1 MSGFDYDLLVIGAG
15 SGGVRASRM
24 AAQAA
29 RVAVVEAGPLGG
41 TCVNVGCVP
50 KKLFVYGSHFP
61 EAFEDAK
68 GYGFEVAS
76 PRFLGRASGQNR
88 EVSVSMAFTLGAC

>member
-24 AAQAA
+24 AAQSGAG
-29 RVAVVEAGPLGG
+29 VAVVEAGPLEG
-41 TCVNVGCVP
+41 TCVSVAACL

-68 GYGFEVAS
+68 GYGFEVAI
-76 PRFLGRASGQNR
+76 PALF
-88 EVSVSMAFTLGAC
+88 